1 MKDKTRLMLTT
12 LFGGDFMSKKGII
25 GIIIAAVVLIGG
37 GAAFALLSKSP
48 KQAYMLAEKD
58 NLENWQSLFEARYEN
73 ELEWYDKTQNEKSES
88 DATISFK
95 VPESANDEFGMLA
108 MLNTFSLVMNS
119 QNDLKEG
126 ISNNTITI
134 NMMGNPV
141 GNLLVGLNKHDLT
154 VGSSL
159 TNTMKI
165 DDKKLSEYLAA
176 QGMEDADIDFTEIF
190 SPEGIKQQQQDAE
203 YLAQHYFTVFFKS
216 LDDKNFTSDKGEVDV
231 YGSKVKAEN
240 IVMTLDEAQI
250 RKTAKALLDELAKD
264 EKTKTIIERNM
275 KTQSFGME
283 GVEQPTIEDF
293 YAEIDK
299 AREDIDSA
307 ELPDEVKSSIWVND
321 KIIVNRDLTI
331 TDKDDTFTVKGMRD
345 VKKNNSNFKYVFT
358 APTGEE
364 ATLVGELVF
373 DGKKVNDLIEF
384 TANQTTITY
393 TANEDIKDKNN
404 IFERKITVADGSG
417 ELDLPATNGSI
428 AWEGEM
434 TYDKDAFDG
443 VHNFVV
449 TTDDEELGRMVIDSK
464 TKLIKKVEP
473 MTFDN
478 TVENLS
484 DKTPEEID
492 AYLETVMNDVLGSFM
507 GGM

>member
-1 MKDKTRLMLTT
+1 MLTT

-126 ISNNTITI
+126 ISNNTITV

-364 ATLVGELVF
+364 ATLLGELVF

-464 TKLIKKVEP
+464 TKLMKKVEP

>member
-1 MKDKTRLMLTT
+1 
-12 LFGGDFMSKKGII
+12 MSKKGII

-37 GAAFALLSKSP
+37 GVAFALLSKSP

-264 EKTKTIIERNM
+264 EKTKAIIERNM

-364 ATLVGELVF
+364 ATLLGELVF

-464 TKLIKKVEP
+464 TKLMKKVEP

>member
-1 MKDKTRLMLTT
+1 MLTT

>member
-1 MKDKTRLMLTT
+1 MLTT

-126 ISNNTITI
+126 ISNNTITV

-484 DKTPEEID
+484 DQTPEEID

>member
-1 MKDKTRLMLTT
+1 
-12 LFGGDFMSKKGII
+12 MSKKGII

-37 GAAFALLSKSP
+37 GAAFALLGKSP

-108 MLNTFSLVMNS
+108 MLNTFSLAMNS

-126 ISNNTITI
+126 ISNNTITV

-216 LDDKNFTSDKGEVDV
+216 LDDKNFTSDKGEADV

-299 AREDIDSA
+299 ARKDIDSA

-321 KIIVNRDLTI
+321 KIIVNRNLTI
-331 TDKDDTFTVKGMRD
+331 KDKDDTFTVKGMRD

-364 ATLVGELVF
+364 ATLLGELVF

-417 ELDLPATNGSI
+417 ELNLPATNGSI

-464 TKLIKKVEP
+464 TKLMKKVEP

>member
-1 MKDKTRLMLTT
+1 MLTT

-37 GAAFALLSKSP
+37 GVAFALLSKSP

-264 EKTKTIIERNM
+264 EKTKAIIERNM

-364 ATLVGELVF
+364 ATLLGELVF

-464 TKLIKKVEP
+464 TKLMKKVEP

>member
-1 MKDKTRLMLTT
+1 
-12 LFGGDFMSKKGII
+12 MSKKGII

-37 GAAFALLSKSP
+37 GAAFALLGKSP

-134 NMMGNPV
+134 NMMGSPV

-264 EKTKTIIERNM
+264 EKTKAIIERNM

-358 APTGEE
+358 SPTGEE
-364 ATLVGELVF
+364 ATLLGELVF

-464 TKLIKKVEP
+464 TKLMKKVEP

>member
-1 MKDKTRLMLTT
+1 MLTT

-364 ATLVGELVF
+364 ATLLGELVF

-464 TKLIKKVEP
+464 TKLMKKVEP

>member
-1 MKDKTRLMLTT
+1 MLTT

-37 GAAFALLSKSP
+37 GAAFALLGKSP

-134 NMMGNPV
+134 NMMGSPV

-364 ATLVGELVF
+364 ATLLGELVF

-417 ELDLPATNGSI
+417 ELNLPATNGSI

-464 TKLIKKVEP
+464 TKLMKKVEP
-473 MTFDN
+473 MTFDS

>member
-1 MKDKTRLMLTT
+1 
-12 LFGGDFMSKKGII
+12 MSKKGII

-37 GAAFALLSKSP
+37 GAAFALLNKSP

-58 NLENWQSLFEARYEN
+58 NLENWQSLFEARYDK
-73 ELEWYDKTQNEKSES
+73 ELEWYEKTQNEKSES

-95 VPESANDEFGMLA
+95 VPENANDNFGMLA
-108 MLNTFSLVMNS
+108 MLNTFSLIMNS

-134 NMMGNPV
+134 NMMGNPI

-154 VGSSL
+154 VGTSL

-165 DDKKLSEYLAA
+165 DDKKLSEYLAM
-176 QGMEDADIDFTEIF
+176 QGMEGADIDFTEVF

-216 LDDKNFTSDKGEVDV
+216 LDDKNFTSNKGEVDV

-250 RKTAKALLDELAKD
+250 RKTVKAILDELAKD

-283 GVEQPTIEDF
+283 GVEQPTMEDF

-307 ELPDEVKSSIWVND
+307 ELPDEVKSSIWVNN

-331 TDKDDTFTVKGMRD
+331 TEKDDTFAVKGMRD

-364 ATLVGELVF
+364 ATLLGELVF

-384 TANQTTITY
+384 TVDQTTVTY
-393 TANEDIKDKNN
+393 TANEDVTDTNR
-404 IFERKITVADGSG
+404 IFERKITASDKSG
-417 ELDLPATNGSI
+417 ELGLPATNGAI
-428 AWEGEM
+428 AWDGEM
-434 TYDKDAFDG
+434 TYEKDTFDG
-443 VHNFVV
+443 VHNFVI
-449 TTDDEELGRMVIDSK
+449 TTDAEELGRMIIDSK
-464 TKLIKKVEP
+464 TKLVKRVEP
-473 MTFDN
+473 MTFDS
-478 TVENLS
+478 TVVNLS
-484 DKTPEEID
+484 DKTPKEID
-492 AYLETVMNDVLGSFM
+492 AYLEEVMGNLFGSLL

>member
-1 MKDKTRLMLTT
+1 MKDNTRLMLTT

-37 GAAFALLSKSP
+37 GAAFALLGKSP

-134 NMMGNPV
+134 NMMGSPV

-264 EKTKTIIERNM
+264 EKTKAIIERNM

-358 APTGEE
+358 SPTGEE
-364 ATLVGELVF
+364 ATLLGELVF

-464 TKLIKKVEP
+464 TKLMKKVEP